1 MPETKDLRL
10 LSKFHSSERGI
21 FEHPTAEMKNTPI
34 KALIADDEALARK
47 FLRRMLKDDHDV
59 EIVGECSNGREAVEM
74 IRKQN
79 PDLVFL
85 DVQMPEM
92 DGFAV
97 LEAIGTEQLPEI
109 IFATAYEQYA
119 VRAFELHALDYL
131 LKPFDQARF
140 KDAIKH
146 AKERFRS
153 ERRNEGR
160 MQISALL
167 ESIKNKPQYLNRLMI
182 KAAGRITFLSIDEI
196 NWIEADDKYV
206 HLHTD
211 KITPM
216 VRQTL
221 SAMETQLD
229 PKKFKRVHRSA
240 IVNVGRIKELQPLF
254 SGEHSILLEDGTKLT
269 LSRNYKD
276 KLFEFLGK
284 PL

>member
-1 MPETKDLRL
+1 
-10 LSKFHSSERGI
+10 
-21 FEHPTAEMKNTPI
+21 MKNAPI
-34 KALIADDEALARK
+34 RALIADDEALARK
-47 FLRRMLKDDHDV
+47 FIRRMLKDDHDV
-59 EIVGECSNGREAVEM
+59 EIVGECSNGKEAVAM

-79 PDLVFL
+79 PDVVFL

-97 LEAIGTEQLPEI
+97 LESIGIEQLPEV

-119 VRAFELHALDYL
+119 IRAFELHALDYL

-140 KDAIKH
+140 KEAIKH

-153 ERRNEGR
+153 ERQNEGR

-167 ESIKNKPQYLNRLMI
+167 ESIKNKPQYLDRLMI
-182 KAAGRITFLSIDEI
+182 KAGGRITFLNTDEI

-206 HLHTD
+206 HIHTG
-211 KITPM
+211 KISPM

-229 PKKFKRVHRSA
+229 PRKFRRIHRSA
-240 IVNVGRIKELQPLF
+240 IVNVERIKELQPLF

-276 KLFEFLGK
+276 KLFELLGK

>member
-1 MPETKDLRL
+1 
-10 LSKFHSSERGI
+10 
-21 FEHPTAEMKNTPI
+21 MKSANI
-34 KALIADDEALARK
+34 RALIVDDEALARK
-47 FLRRMLKDDHDV
+47 FIRRMLKDDR
-59 EIVGECSNGREAVEM
+59 EIEVVGEASNGKEAVAM
-74 IRKQN
+74 IGKHH
-79 PDLVFL
+79 PDVVFL

-92 DGFAV
+92 NGFEV
-97 LEAIGTEQLPEI
+97 LESIQADHLPEI
-109 IFATAYEQYA
+109 IFTKAYEQYSI
-119 VRAFELHALDYL
+119 RAFELHALDYL

-153 ERRNEGR
+153 ERQQDGR
-160 MQISALL
+160 LQIGALL
-167 ESIKNKPQYLNRLMI
+167 ESIRNKPEYLDRVVI
-182 KAAGRITFLSIDEI
+182 KSGGRITFLNTREI

-211 KITPM
+211 KTNPM

-229 PKKFKRVHRSA
+229 PKKFRRIHRSA
-240 IVNVGRIKELQPLF
+240 IVNVERIKELQPLF
-254 SGEHSILLEDGTKLT
+254 NGEHSIVLENGTRLT

-276 KLFEFLGK
+276 KMFEFLGK

>member
-1 MPETKDLRL
+1 
-10 LSKFHSSERGI
+10 
-21 FEHPTAEMKNTPI
+21 MKNAPI
-34 KALIADDEALARK
+34 RALIADDESLARK
-47 FLRRMLKDDHDV
+47 FIRQMLKDDHDV
-59 EIVGECSNGREAVEM
+59 EIVGECGNGREAVAM

-97 LEAIGTEQLPEI
+97 LESIGTERLPEI

-119 VRAFELHALDYL
+119 IRAFELHALDYL

-153 ERRNEGR
+153 EHRNEGQT
-160 MQISALL
+160 QISALL
-167 ESIKNKPQYLNRLMI
+167 ESIKNKPQYLDRLMI

-206 HLHTD
+206 HLHTG
-211 KITPM
+211 KIAPM

-229 PKKFKRVHRSA
+229 PKKFRRVHRSA

>member
-1 MPETKDLRL
+1 
-10 LSKFHSSERGI
+10 
-21 FEHPTAEMKNTPI
+21 MKNAPI
-34 KALIADDEALARK
+34 RALIADDETLARK
-47 FLRRMLKDDHDV
+47 FIRRILKDDHDV
-59 EIVGECSNGREAVEM
+59 EIVGECSNGKEAVAM
-74 IRKQN
+74 IRKQS

-85 DVQMPEM
+85 DVQMPEL

-97 LEAIGTEQLPEI
+97 LESIHTDPLPEI

-119 VRAFELHALDYL
+119 IRAFELHALDYL

-146 AKERFRS
+146 AKERLRS
-153 ERRNEGR
+153 ERQKEGR

-167 ESIKNKPQYLNRLMI
+167 ESIRNKPRYLDRLVI
-182 KAAGRITFLSIDEI
+182 KAGGRITFLGTHEI

-206 HLHTD
+206 HLHTG
-211 KITPM
+211 KISPM

-229 PKKFKRVHRSA
+229 PKKFRRIHRSS
-240 IVNVGRIKELQPLF
+240 IVNVERIKELQPLF
-254 SGEHSILLEDGTKLT
+254 SGEYSILLDDGTKLT

-276 KLFEFLGK
+276 KLFELLGK
-284 PL
+284 PLS

>member
-1 MPETKDLRL
+1 
-10 LSKFHSSERGI
+10 
-21 FEHPTAEMKNTPI
+21 MKNAHI
-34 KALIADDEALARK
+34 RALIADDEALARK
-47 FLRRMLKDDHDV
+47 FIRRILRDDHDI
-59 EIVGECSNGREAVEM
+59 EIVGECSNGKETVAM
-74 IRKQN
+74 IRKHN
-79 PDLVFL
+79 PDVVFL

-97 LEAIGTEQLPEI
+97 LESIGVDQLPEI
-109 IFATAYEQYA
+109 IFTTAYEQYA
-119 VRAFELHALDYL
+119 IRAFDLHALDYL

-153 ERRNEGR
+153 EHHKDGPLQMR
-160 MQISALL
+160 ALL
-167 ESIKNKPQYLNRLMI
+167 ESIKNTPQYLDRLVI
-182 KAAGRITFLSIDEI
+182 KAGGRITFLSTDEI

-206 HLHTD
+206 HLHTG
-211 KITPM
+211 KINPM

-229 PKKFKRVHRSA
+229 PRKFRRIHRSA
-240 IVNVGRIKELQPLF
+240 IVNVERIKELQPLF
-254 SGEHSILLEDGTKLT
+254 SGEHSILLDDGTKLT

-276 KLFEFLGK
+276 KLFDLLGK

>member
-1 MPETKDLRL
+1 
-10 LSKFHSSERGI
+10 
-21 FEHPTAEMKNTPI
+21 MKSAQI
-34 KALIADDEALARK
+34 RALIADDESLARK
-47 FLRRMLKDDHDV
+47 FIRRMLKDDHDV
-59 EIVGECSNGREAVEM
+59 EIVGECSNGRETVAM
-74 IRKQN
+74 IKKEN

-97 LEAIGTEQLPEI
+97 LEAIGIERLPEI

-146 AKERFRS
+146 AKERFHS
-153 ERRNEGR
+153 ERQNDGR

-167 ESIKNKPQYLNRLMI
+167 ENIKSKPQYLERLVI
-182 KAAGRITFLSIDEI
+182 KAGGRITFLSTDEI

-206 HLHTD
+206 HLHTS
-211 KITPM
+211 KTTPM

-221 SAMETQLD
+221 SAMETQLN
-229 PKKFKRVHRSA
+229 PEKFRRVHRSA
-240 IVNVGRIKELQPLF
+240 IVNVERIAELQPLF
-254 SGEHSILLEDGTKLT
+254 SGEYSILLHDGTKLT

-276 KLFEFLGK
+276 KLFDLLGK

>member
-1 MPETKDLRL
+1 
-10 LSKFHSSERGI
+10 
-21 FEHPTAEMKNTPI
+21 MKNAPI
-34 KALIADDEALARK
+34 RALIADDEALARK
-47 FLRRMLKDDHDV
+47 FIRRMLKDDRDV
-59 EIVGECSNGREAVEM
+59 EIVGDCSNGKETVAL

-97 LEAIGTEQLPEI
+97 LESIGVDQLPGV
-109 IFATAYEQYA
+109 IFTTAYEQYA
-119 VRAFELHALDYL
+119 IRAFELHALDYL

-153 ERRNEGR
+153 RRQKDERLQ
-160 MQISALL
+160 MSALL
-167 ESIKNKPQYLNRLMI
+167 ESIKNKPQYLDRLVI
-182 KAAGRITFLSIDEI
+182 KAGGRITFLSTDEI

-206 HLHTD
+206 HLHTG
-211 KITPM
+211 KVSPM

-229 PKKFKRVHRSA
+229 PRKFMRIHRSA
-240 IVNVGRIKELQPLF
+240 IVNVERIKELQPLF

-269 LSRNYKD
+269 LSRNYRD

-284 PL
+284 PLS

>member
-1 MPETKDLRL
+1 
-10 LSKFHSSERGI
+10 
-21 FEHPTAEMKNTPI
+21 MKNAPI

-47 FLRRMLKDDHDV
+47 FIRRMLKDDHEI
-59 EIVGECSNGREAVEM
+59 EIVGECSNGREALAM

-97 LEAIGTEQLPEI
+97 LDSIETERLPEI

-119 VRAFELHALDYL
+119 IRAFELHALDYL
-131 LKPFDQARF
+131 LKPFDQTRF

-153 ERRNEGR
+153 ERQNEGR
-160 MQISALL
+160 IQINALL
-167 ESIKNKPQYLNRLMI
+167 ESIKTKPQYLDRLMI
-182 KAAGRITFLSIDEI
+182 KAAGRITFLSTDEI
-196 NWIEADDKYV
+196 TWIEADDKYV
-206 HLHTD
+206 HLHTG
-211 KITPM
+211 KINPM

-229 PKKFKRVHRSA
+229 PKKFRRIHRSA
-240 IVNVGRIKELQPLF
+240 IVNVERIKELQPLF
-254 SGEHSILLEDGTKLT
+254 SGEHSILLVDGTKLT

-276 KLFEFLGK
+276 KLFELLGK

>member
-1 MPETKDLRL
+1 
-10 LSKFHSSERGI
+10 
-21 FEHPTAEMKNTPI
+21 MKNAPI
-34 KALIADDEALARK
+34 RALIADDEALARK
-47 FLRRMLKDDHDV
+47 FIRRMLKDDHDV
-59 EIVGECSNGREAVEM
+59 EIVGECSNGKEAVAM

-97 LEAIGTEQLPEI
+97 LESIGLERLPEV

-119 VRAFELHALDYL
+119 IRAFELHALDYL

-153 ERRNEGR
+153 QRQKEGR
-160 MQISALL
+160 LQMSALL
-167 ESIKNKPQYLNRLMI
+167 ESIKNKPQHLDRLVI
-182 KAAGRITFLSIDEI
+182 KAGGRITFLSTDEI
-196 NWIEADDKYV
+196 TWIEADDKYV
-206 HLHTD
+206 HLHTA
-211 KITPM
+211 KISPM

-229 PKKFKRVHRSA
+229 PRKFRRIHRSV
-240 IVNVGRIKELQPLF
+240 IVNVERIRELQPLF
-254 SGEHSILLEDGTKLT
+254 SGEYSILLEDGTKLT

-276 KLFEFLGK
+276 KLFELLGK